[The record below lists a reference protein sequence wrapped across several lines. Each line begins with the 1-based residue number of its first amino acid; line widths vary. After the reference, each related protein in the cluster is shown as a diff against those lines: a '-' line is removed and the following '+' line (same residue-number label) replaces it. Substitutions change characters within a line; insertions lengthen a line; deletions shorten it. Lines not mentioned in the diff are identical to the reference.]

1 MAYKH
6 IGKNFTPPDLVSKV
20 TGSARFAEDFR
31 ADGMAFVKILAS
43 PMPHAK
49 IKSVDVS
56 KAEKMPNLD
65 AVPSKAAPV
74 MNRNIP
80 VMQILITGNL

>member
-6 IGKNFTPPDLVSKV
+6 IGKNFTPPDLVAKV

-31 ADGMAFVKILAS
+31 ADGMAFIKILAS

-49 IKSVDVS
+49 INAIDLS
-56 KAEKMPNLD
+56 KAKKCRVCSP
-65 AVPSKAAPV
+65 P
-74 MNRNIP
+74 
-80 VMQILITGNL
+80 